1 MFDQVKQINELRKKA
16 KDIENQLASEIL
28 EVTHKGVVIK
38 VSANQDILSLNSNG
52 ADDQTILKAVNEAL
66 KESKKVMSKRMRG
79 QMGDLGINLPGM

>member
-66 KESKKVMSKRMRG
+66 KESKKAMSKRMRG

>member
-38 VSANQDILSLNSNG
+38 V
-52 ADDQTILKAVNEAL
+52 
-66 KESKKVMSKRMRG
+66 
-79 QMGDLGINLPGM
+79 

>member
-52 ADDQTILKAVNEAL
+52 DDDHTILKAENVAL